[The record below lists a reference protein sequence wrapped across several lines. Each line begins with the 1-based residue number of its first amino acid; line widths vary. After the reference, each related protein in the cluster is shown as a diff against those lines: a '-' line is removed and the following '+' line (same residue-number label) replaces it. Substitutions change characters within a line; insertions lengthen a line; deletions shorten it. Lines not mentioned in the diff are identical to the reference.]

1 MPVRQ
6 SVRHCIGV
14 GVCNCFRFSF
24 SFNSSVSV
32 MWIFSAINCL
42 KYVAINYT
50 ERGSTHKFVVKY
62 TKINITAFS
71 LWSFDISLVSLSQY
85 HPRPT
90 AEWRVG
96 SGFEFRIRFR
106 FESSKISLTRIVKM
120 GSSSSPLRLL
130 LKYVNFPNAFL
141 LFYCCRCCSC
151 SLQRVELISFAVP
164 TWF

>member
-1 MPVRQ
+1 MNVVQASFSTPPRSAPNGWLRKLLKKCVKMPVRQ

-14 GVCNCFRFSF
+14 GVCNCF

-71 LWSFDISLVSLSQY
+71 LWSFDISLVSLSLSLRVT
-85 HPRPT
+85 HDPLLSG
-90 AEWRVG
+90 EWVLGLSSEFVFG
-96 SGFEFRIRFR
+96 S
-106 FESSKISLTRIVKM
+106 KVVKSLVDKNR
-120 GSSSSPLRLL
+120 
-130 LKYVNFPNAFL
+130 
-141 LFYCCRCCSC
+141 
-151 SLQRVELISFAVP
+151 
-164 TWF
+164 